1 MADILYFARL
11 AESLGIKSEEIDLA
25 ADCKTVSDL
34 VAILRTRG
42 EPFDSEFNGE
52 TRILVAI
59 NQEMSE
65 PTADISNTDEIAF
78 FPPVTGG

>member
-25 ADCKTVSDL
+25 ADCNTVADL
-34 VAILRTRG
+34 VTMLCERG
-42 EPFDSEFNGE
+42 EPFANEFNGE

-65 PTADISNTDEIAF
+65 PTAAISNTDEIAF

>member
-11 AESLGIKSEEIDLA
+11 AESLGIKSEEIDLSE
-25 ADCKTVSDL
+25 DCKTVIDL
-34 VAILRTRG
+34 IALLRTRG
-42 EPFDSEFNGE
+42 EPFDSEFNGD

-65 PTADISNTDEIAF
+65 STAAISNTDEIAF

>member
-11 AESLGIKSEEIDLA
+11 AESLGIKSETLDLSA
-25 ADCKTVSDL
+25 ECNTVADL
-34 VAILRTRG
+34 VGLLRTRG
-42 EPFDSEFNGE
+42 EPFASEFSDD

-59 NQEMSE
+59 NQEMSDPE
-65 PTADISNTDEIAF
+65 AGIANTDEIAF